1 MSLALRNGH
10 HGQHAARIQRTLH
23 GQDLPVFKWPW
34 GRSFMDAY
42 VAARSCINP
51 RHLRGEVVSDAIA
64 STSAMLLQD

>member
-1 MSLALRNGH
+1 MSLAFCNGH
-10 HGQHAARIQRTLH
+10 HVARTHRIQH
-23 GQDLPVFKWPW
+23 GQDLPVFQWPW
-34 GRSFMDAY
+34 GRSFMDAN